1 MLRLLQDMRQEL
13 SGRAGRGGG
22 GRGNQ
27 GGRGGRGAGNRTRN
41 RRTPDNTNFAR
52 SITDKYC
59 HTHGGCNHNSADCTR
74 KALGHEDAATMENR
88 LGGLNAFCGE

>member
-1 MLRLLQDMRQEL
+1 MLAQQLRASIDSQGTEMLAMLQDLTTKVNPPQVEDRPTAPPAPAANAVAHTDIQLEMLRILQDMRQEF

-41 RRTPDNTNFAR
+41 
-52 SITDKYC
+52 
-59 HTHGGCNHNSADCTR
+59 
-74 KALGHEDAATMENR
+74 
-88 LGGLNAFCGE
+88 